1 MNEIESKN
9 KIKHILCIWGSA
21 DLICKEK
28 RERVFELKK
37 LCDEAGDIKSF
48 IVSDISRNGNYS
60 SHIENSVI
68 KTIDVYEKTIFKLE
82 QDINYILGIKALID
96 SRVSFLKRDE
106 KKIITLRYK
115 DGLSWDYIP
124 DIIHKSRMQCFRIHN
139 NVIRKLNDDIT
150 LDIYKELEKIS

>member
-9 KIKHILCIWGSA
+9 KVKRILCIWGSA

-28 RERVFELKK
+28 SERVFELKK

-48 IVSDISRNGNYS
+48 IVTDMPRTNNYS
-60 SHIENSVI
+60 SHIESSVI
-68 KTIDVYEKTIFKLE
+68 KNVDVYQKTIFKLQ
-82 QDINYILGIKALID
+82 QDINDILSIKALID
-96 SRVSFLKRDE
+96 SKVSFLKGDE

-139 NVIRKLNDDIT
+139 NVIRKFNDELT
-150 LDIYKELEKIS
+150 LDLYDGLEKIS